1 MRHKI
6 FTFHDFESGRH
17 LLRAKN
23 DYTLKSGM
31 ITGTKVKIIRNFIS
45 QKLWFKS
52 ATSERSFLALLFFLF
67 PEPKTVLRFKYQV
80 LFPRIVDSLNNAA
93 GKYSSLEDKRLDE
106 THSFTNSRIFRA
118 CFL

>member
-67 PEPKTVLRFKYQV
+67 PEPKTETVLPR
-80 LFPRIVDSLNNAA
+80 LFYVSNTKFYFLESLT
-93 GKYSSLEDKRLDE
+93 L
-106 THSFTNSRIFRA
+106 
-118 CFL
+118 